1 MLSLRMGRLEREGGV
16 RCGSEDFLAMGL
28 GSEFFGWAGVEEED
42 GVSCGYKALK
52 LSTLMGAS
60 LSSVKFLTS

>member
-28 GSEFFGWAGVEEED
+28 GSESSD
-42 GVSCGYKALK
+42 GPVWRKRMGRVVATRP
-52 LSTLMGAS
+52 LS
-60 LSSVKFLTS
+60 FQR